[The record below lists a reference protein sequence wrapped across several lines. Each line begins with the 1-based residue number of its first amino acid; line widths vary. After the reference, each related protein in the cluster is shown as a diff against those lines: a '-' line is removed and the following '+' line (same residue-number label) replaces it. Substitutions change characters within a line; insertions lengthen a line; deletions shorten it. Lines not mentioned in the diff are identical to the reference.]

1 MWAIVLVS
9 LSIVFMGPSIGSA
22 VDLKVVDKNCWI
34 EVFDDDEF
42 DEDDPHVKIQG
53 PAEYSTLKDVY
64 GRNWNNDIE
73 SVIVG
78 SNAHIAALAPA
89 NNTLLLQTLTQV
101 GKVADDAAAALQGA
115 TSSSIAG
122 IVDAF
127 TDNTSGSNPSD
138 HDLTNKIAGQTFA
151 DSPDMPRR

>member
-53 PAEYSTLKDVY
+53 PAEYATLKDVY

-78 SNAHIAALAPA
+78 PNATVRAYPERDFKGQEIVFASGQRIPKLSKLGMSNDIESMKITCENSVQSNDPSRSTSSPTITTPTAPA
-89 NNTLLLQTLTQV
+89 
-101 GKVADDAAAALQGA
+101 
-115 TSSSIAG
+115 
-122 IVDAF
+122 
-127 TDNTSGSNPSD
+127 P
-138 HDLTNKIAGQTFA
+138 
-151 DSPDMPRR
+151 